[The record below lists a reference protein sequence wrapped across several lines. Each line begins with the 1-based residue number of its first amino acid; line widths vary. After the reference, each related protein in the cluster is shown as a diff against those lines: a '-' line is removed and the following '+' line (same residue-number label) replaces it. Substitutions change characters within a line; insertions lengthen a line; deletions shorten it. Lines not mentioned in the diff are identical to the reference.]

1 MHDDVID
8 TCRMMSTMT
17 SEVTGDDFL
26 SLRVAVTRILLGAV
40 RPTLW
45 PNRNRREAVR
55 SNPSDYFKDY
65 SSDYPTRNST
75 DHSNDH
81 PTLNLTD
88 YSNDY
93 GTHNS
98 TDNSKDY
105 YSDYSTDYSTT
116 ATSRV
121 TQLLTDRVPS
131 NRYGVIDYLAKS
143 IDTQNHIKAA
153 DVDGRKAVTTEIDAF
168 THNDVM
174 TQSDAWTL
182 SDAMTRNHV
191 LTQNDELLESIK
203 TNFKTTKNVKDQTG
217 HSVTLIQNGTTTGGM
232 SVSQSQGMT
241 ANVLTRRD
249 MTASAHVTTTTD
261 DRVTSISYTASP
273 NGTGIEHDVISNV
286 AVDTATDFTRSSDD
300 VTVASQFI
308 SDATINAIPASTRM
322 NSLVNNDSM
331 VTDSMATNSM
341 VTDSGLTNAT
351 FSGTDAE
358 PVTENHTI
366 TPDAPGLDASTSD
379 TISSTAIA
387 TVAMA
392 ISSGNGDAEDELV
405 IYYDN
410 CPISGATMA
419 FLAMVLVLIAMVIV
433 LNCYGPRWGHVYR
446 WRYSCRQR
454 PAGPRITAD
463 DNPCPMAHL
472 AKVSDLPERVE
483 QRAY

>member
-1 MHDDVID
+1 
-8 TCRMMSTMT
+8 MM
-17 SEVTGDDFL
+17 SEVTGGDYL
-26 SLRVAVTRILLGAV
+26 SLRAAITRILLGAV

-45 PNRNRREAVR
+45 PTRNRRDAVR
-55 SNPSDYFKDY
+55 SNLSDYFKDY

-75 DHSNDH
+75 DHTSDY
-81 PTLNLTD
+81 PILNLTD

-93 GTHNS
+93 GTNNS
-98 TDNSKDY
+98 TDNSKDF
-105 YSDYSTDYSTT
+105 YSNYSTDYSTT

-143 IDTQNHIKAA
+143 IDTQDHFKAA
-153 DVDGRKAVTTEIDAF
+153 DLGGIKVVTTEIDAF

-174 TQSDAWTL
+174 TQSDAVTL
-182 SDAMTRNHV
+182 RDVITQNTV
-191 LTQNDELLESIK
+191 FTQNDDLLESIK
-203 TNFKTTKNVKDQTG
+203 TNFKATKNVKAQTG
-217 HSVTLIQNGTTTGGM
+217 HSVTLIQNDVTTDGM
-232 SVSQSQGMT
+232 SVTQSQGMT
-241 ANVLTRRD
+241 ANALTGRELTSSD
-249 MTASAHVTTTTD
+249 HVTTTADNRT
-261 DRVTSISYTASP
+261 TSISYMTSP
-273 NGTGIEHDVISNV
+273 TGTGIEHDAISNV
-286 AVDTATDFTRSSDD
+286 TDDAVTDFTRSSDD
-300 VTVASQFI
+300 VTIASQFV
-308 SDATINAIPASTRM
+308 SDATKKSIPTPTKM
-322 NSLVNNDSM
+322 NPLVSIDSM
-331 VTDSMATNSM
+331 VTDSMVTNSM

-351 FSGTDAE
+351 FSGIDAE
-358 PVTENHTI
+358 PVAENHTI
-366 TPDAPGLDASTSD
+366 TPDAPDLDTATSD
-379 TISSTAIA
+379 TTSSTTIA

-392 ISSGNGDAEDELV
+392 ISSGNGDGEDELV

-454 PAGPRITAD
+454 PAGPRITVD

-472 AKVSDLPERVE
+472 AKVSDLPVRVE